1 MTTLKALSISLMAV
15 GALSL
20 TACGYQ
26 LRGMGENSLKL
37 APAYSQVNITTEDNA
52 LAYGFKHKLA
62 TRLAQLGV
70 STNSDAT
77 HTIMVQNL
85 RYRRYELLGVLTEVR
100 LLMMADVTYQINGK
114 SVTYPIQVERSY
126 QYNEAGVAT
135 SDQQGEQAQAW
146 LQDNLAERI
155 AEQYYAMSSQAAK

>member
-1 MTTLKALSISLMAV
+1 MKLNHLIKASLVAVSVMT
-15 GALSL
+15 L
-20 TACGYQ
+20 TACGFA
-26 LRGMGENSLKL
+26 LRGINENSLKL
-37 APAYSQVNITTEDNA
+37 APAYSQVNIITEDNA

-70 STNSDAT
+70 STSSDAN

-100 LLMMADVTYQINGK
+100 LLMMADVTYQINGN
-114 SVTYPIQVERSY
+114 SVTHPIQVERSY

-135 SDQQGEQAQAW
+135 SDQQGEQAKNW

-155 AEQYYAMSSQAAK
+155 AEQYYAMGSQANQ